1 MNISS
6 KCPLKHIEEGRM
18 AGRIVGR
25 LTRVPAGAVGLGL
38 LALMVIAVTAPAVRA
53 ADATVAVAANFAE
66 PVETLAKMFGEK
78 TGHSLSIVTGS
89 TGKLYAQITHGA
101 PFDALLAADRERPER
116 LAKEG
121 QGEAGSVFAYAIGR
135 LTLWSPDPAMVAKN
149 GVATLRAGKFRFL
162 AIANPE
168 LAPYG
173 LAAQQTLEKLGLW
186 DALQPKL
193 VRGENIGQTF
203 QMVESGNAEAGFVA
217 LSYVLS
223 KRNQKPG
230 SRWDVPFELY
240 RPIRQDAILL
250 GHGADNQAARAFL
263 AFLKTPEAREVIERF
278 GYGVDRIS

>member
-1 MNISS
+1 M
-6 KCPLKHIEEGRM
+6 
-18 AGRIVGR
+18 
-25 LTRVPAGAVGLGL
+25 
-38 LALMVIAVTAPAVRA
+38 
-53 ADATVAVAANFAE
+53 
-66 PVETLAKMFGEK
+66 
-78 TGHSLSIVTGS
+78 
-89 TGKLYAQITHGA
+89 
-101 PFDALLAADRERPER
+101 
-116 LAKEG
+116 
-121 QGEAGSVFAYAIGR
+121 
-135 LTLWSPDPAMVAKN
+135 
-149 GVATLRAGKFRFL
+149 FRFL

-203 QMVESGNAEAGFVA
+203 QMVESGNAELGFVA

-223 KRNQKPG
+223 GRNQKPG